1 MNEIFLLRHQNQ
13 YSLRNWVDFC
23 VHKIGSI
30 NHDSESVRC
39 LGPEAWTINQHMPE
53 ESDTINQFK
62 ITILKNGNQ
71 NLVYVDHVKFIC
83 KI

>member
-1 MNEIFLLRHQNQ
+1 MILRVLDVLV
-13 YSLRNWVDFC
+13 LRP
-23 VHKIGSI
+23 GQ
-30 NHDSESVRC
+30 
-39 LGPEAWTINQHMPE
+39 LYQHMPE

-83 KI
+83 KISAKYELKDIQDPVRDLR